1 LATSFHRP
9 TNAYAASAATSA
21 ISSCFWCNLTPNLAV
36 KQTRPFGLSSSEPW
50 RAARRSANLDRYAS
64 EERLMESAM
73 MVAIAALIISFF
85 NSVFTAKT
93 YKKIDDLNSSKGE
106 TAYPRR
112 FQS

>member
-1 LATSFHRP
+1 
-9 TNAYAASAATSA
+9 
-21 ISSCFWCNLTPNLAV
+21 
-36 KQTRPFGLSSSEPW
+36 
-50 RAARRSANLDRYAS
+50 
-64 EERLMESAM
+64 MESAM